1 MMKIKHQHILTAA
14 ESLFNRF
21 GIRKTGVDE
30 IARNARVA
38 KGTIYNYF
46 GNKEGI
52 LRELIQSKIHDFEET
67 IQGSF
72 ATISDPIER
81 MKIVIMERLKL
92 FLQNP
97 FIADNSLQLD
107 ANSSRLL
114 EQDLDKKEDTYL
126 RRIISEVRQKNNFT
140 GDDRQVINTIL
151 FAIKGIEQSI
161 KNGVDAISSD
171 RIEKDIEYLVTIIFQ
186 DRSKGV

>member
-1 MMKIKHQHILTAA
+1 MKIKHAHILATA

-30 IARNARVA
+30 IAKTARVA

-52 LRELIQSKIHDFEET
+52 LRELIQSKIHDFEKT
-67 IQGSF
+67 IQVSF
-72 ATISDPIER
+72 DTISDPIER

-92 FLQNP
+92 FLHNP
-97 FIADNSLQLD
+97 FIADNTLQLD
-107 ANSSRLL
+107 EDSSRLL
-114 EQDLDKKEDTYL
+114 EQDLDKKEDQYL
-126 RRIISEVRQKNNFT
+126 STIISEVRKTNNIP
-140 GDDRQVINTIL
+140 GDDRQVINTVL

-161 KNGVDAISSD
+161 KNGFDVISLD
-171 RIEKDIEYLVTIIFQ
+171 RIENDIEYLVKLIFQ
-186 DRSKGV
+186 DKTKGI

>member
-1 MMKIKHQHILTAA
+1 MMKIKHAHILAAA

-30 IARNARVA
+30 IAKTARVA

-52 LRELIQSKIHDFEET
+52 LRELIQSKIHDFEKT

-72 ATISDPIER
+72 DTISDPIER

-92 FLQNP
+92 FLHNP
-97 FIADNSLQLD
+97 FIADNTLQLD
-107 ANSSRLL
+107 ENSSRLL
-114 EQDLDKKEDTYL
+114 EQDLDKKEDQYL
-126 RRIISEVRQKNNFT
+126 STIIKEVRKNNNIP
-140 GDDRQVINTIL
+140 GDDRQVINTVL

-161 KNGVDAISSD
+161 KNGFDAISLE
-171 RIEKDIEYLVTIIFQ
+171 RIENDIEYLVELIFQ
-186 DRSKGV
+186 DKTKGI

>member
-1 MMKIKHQHILTAA
+1 MKIKKAHILAAA

-30 IARNARVA
+30 IASTARVA

-52 LRELIQSKIHDFEET
+52 LRELIQSKIHNFEET

-72 ATISDPIER
+72 ATISDPIEQ
-81 MKIVIMERLKL
+81 MKVVIMERLNL

-107 ANSSRLL
+107 ENNSRQL
-114 EQDLDKKEDTYL
+114 EQDLDKKEDKYL
-126 RRIISEVRQKNNFT
+126 RRIISEVRQKNNFS
-140 GDDRQVINTIL
+140 GDEMQVINTIL

-161 KNGVDAISSD
+161 KNGLGAISPD
-171 RIEKDIEYLVTIIFQ
+171 RIEKDIEYLVKLIFQ
-186 DRSKGV
+186 DRSKGA

>member
-1 MMKIKHQHILTAA
+1 MKIKHQHILTAA